1 MANAS
6 RNQTLIVLGGIALAT
21 VILAGLSMLD
31 FSSRDEAEE
40 IGQIVLPRFE
50 ADVSRADKISVTT
63 SDESYS
69 LTRDGETW
77 LMEEK
82 GDYPIQLSML
92 ADLSEALAAMTYS
105 REMTSDPRKL
115 DQLGLGD
122 PETGGSGAL
131 LNVIDVDG
139 EQIVDLI
146 VGFKNGDVF
155 VRRPDEDRAWAVETT
170 VFPPLQRA
178 ARWLDLDIIQ
188 IDVDNISKV
197 EITSGDDPPYSLIA
211 IPDAPGEFSLG
222 APYEDAE
229 VIADYAPNAP
239 ATALSGF
246 APIDVIPMED
256 FDASRAGEHRVYTHD
271 GLVIHAE
278 LLIDDDGKF
287 WIAFSE
293 GIEAETPEASA
304 KLEAIET
311 RVAGWAF
318 EVSRLDYSIMQTRLT
333 ELVAEPGELID
344 LDDG

>member
-6 RNQTLIVLGGIALAT
+6 RSQTLIVLAFIAVAA
-21 VILAGLSMLD
+21 VVMAVLSMLD
-31 FSSRDEAEE
+31 FSSRDEAAE

-50 ADVSRADKISVTT
+50 ADVSRAEKISVTT
-63 SDESYS
+63 SEESYS
-69 LTRDGETW
+69 LTRDGESW

-82 GDYPIQLSML
+82 GSYPIQLSML

-105 REMTSDPRKL
+105 REMTSDPRKF

-122 PETGGSGAL
+122 PNSGGSGAL
-131 LNVIDVDG
+131 LNVLDVDG

-155 VRRPDEDRAWAVETT
+155 VRHPDETRAWAVETT

-188 IDVDNISKV
+188 IEVANIAQV
-197 EITSGDDPPYSLIA
+197 EIRSGDDPPYSLIA

-222 APYEDAE
+222 PPYEKIK
-229 VIADYAPNAP
+229 VVADYAPNAP

-246 APIDVIPMED
+246 SPVDVVPMEE
-256 FDASRAGEHRVYTHD
+256 FDASRSGEHRVYTHD

-278 LLIDDDGKF
+278 LLIDDAGKF

-304 KLEAIET
+304 KLEAIEA

-318 EVSRLDYSIMQTRLT
+318 EITRLDYSVLQTRLS
-333 ELVAEPGELID
+333 ELVAEPEKLFELE
-344 LDDG
+344 DG